1 MKSPIWQLITNY
13 VVTAEQAEP
22 FQFAAPS
29 EAISGDI
36 ANEKIIADQW
46 MRITFNIDESV
57 DLMRPTLLIAD
68 SDFLRAE
75 ELYRLGR
82 FQEALE
88 AYDAVRVRFDGEV
101 VASYQ
106 LMNTLIEKEI
116 YRPAVFI
123 SRGILTHA
131 GLIEDVR
138 TLSAPNYFNRIRFG
152 TWYSESVLAAW
163 EEFGIHPFVLYGM
176 MRQESMYDPWISSA
190 AGAQGLMQFMP
201 ATGREMAE
209 KLKWPENYGPDDL
222 LRAAVSVRFAGK

>member
-1 MKSPIWQLITNY
+1 
-13 VVTAEQAEP
+13 
-22 FQFAAPS
+22 
-29 EAISGDI
+29 
-36 ANEKIIADQW
+36 

-123 SRGILTHA
+123 SRGILT
-131 GLIEDVR
+131 
-138 TLSAPNYFNRIRFG
+138 
-152 TWYSESVLAAW
+152 
-163 EEFGIHPFVLYGM
+163 
-176 MRQESMYDPWISSA
+176 
-190 AGAQGLMQFMP
+190 
-201 ATGREMAE
+201 
-209 KLKWPENYGPDDL
+209 
-222 LRAAVSVRFAGK
+222 

>member
-1 MKSPIWQLITNY
+1 
-13 VVTAEQAEP
+13 
-22 FQFAAPS
+22 
-29 EAISGDI
+29 
-36 ANEKIIADQW
+36 
-46 MRITFNIDESV
+46 
-57 DLMRPTLLIAD
+57 
-68 SDFLRAE
+68 
-75 ELYRLGR
+75 
-82 FQEALE
+82 
-88 AYDAVRVRFDGEV
+88 
-101 VASYQ
+101 
-106 LMNTLIEKEI
+106 MNTLIEKEI

-222 LRAAVSVRFAGK
+222 LRAAVSVRFAGKYLSGQLSYFDQNPYHMLASYNAGAGNTANWIDGEDGDTDLFLEMIRFEETRLYVRRVYENAKMYERLYR